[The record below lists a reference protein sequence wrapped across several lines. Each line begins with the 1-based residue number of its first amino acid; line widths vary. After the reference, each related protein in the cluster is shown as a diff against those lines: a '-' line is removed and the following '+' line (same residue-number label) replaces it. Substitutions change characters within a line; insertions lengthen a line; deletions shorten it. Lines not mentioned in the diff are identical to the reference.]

1 MVSRMSYT
9 IEAAATA
16 TGLNKKTLLR
26 AIKSGKLTGTKDE
39 RGEWLIEPAE
49 LHHVFPAVADRS
61 ADGGAAPRYAEA
73 DVEALGAQIE
83 ALLRQAGAR
92 LRQQLDDVRRH
103 RDDAMAFSG
112 EAEAGSS

>member
-1 MVSRMSYT
+1 MSYT
-9 IEAAATA
+9 IAEAADA

-26 AIKSGKLTGTKDE
+26 AIKSGKINGTKDE
-39 RGEWLIEPAE
+39 RGEWLIEPDE
-49 LHHVFPAVADRS
+49 LHHVFPLVARRNV
-61 ADGGAAPRYAEA
+61 DGDTGPPYDEA

-103 RDDAMAFSG
+103 RDDAMAYSD
-112 EAEAGSS
+112 EAGSPS

>member
-1 MVSRMSYT
+1 MSYT

-16 TGLNKKTLLR
+16 TGQNKKTLLR

-49 LHHVFPAVADRS
+49 LHHVFPGVAERS

-103 RDDAMAFSG
+103 RGDAMAFSG